1 VLEHIKIRRATEQV
15 DAEIANGALPRE
27 QREWVIAYCATNGPA
42 AFDKFIAGQP
52 VYKANP
58 DGTFVQ
64 INAANVG
71 GESLS
76 SVEQKLCKH
85 VRIEPEK
92 FVAMRKRPLS
102 QRVLH

>member
-1 VLEHIKIRRATEQV
+1 MLEHIKIRRATEQV

-85 VRIEPEK
+85 FRIEPEK